1 MLTPTLRPTTASKNV
16 DDDGYSTVLSYT
28 VDMNV
33 KIVSSADDLDTININ
48 EYDILALSVQR
59 VLALHD
65 FDVWNT
71 AVIRSIDDP
80 SNEHK
85 RLPRININIGSS
97 TSDNKRHH
105 KIHTKI
111 SGRATASTSM
121 IFYAKCTILVELLT
135 LMASKTKSESDF
147 VLQYSLSGSDLLQ
160 DTIDNILP
168 LLQTTKDITTIQG
181 ISVNEIVASNEYNVT
196 SRSIDSRPPQVIYD
210 ILWNSEKS
218 TVSTDQNVLNFTI
231 LGLVIIVLL
240 SIIFYLL
247 YQRNAGKSLSS
258 EGDIEMNSTKTAVE
272 NPIFK
277 GKKLTATRRSNSN
290 TKYSLIS
297 SNSPIDNPSDESTDK
312 DMTVQL

>member
-1 MLTPTLRPTTASKNV
+1 MR
-16 DDDGYSTVLSYT
+16 
-28 VDMNV
+28 
-33 KIVSSADDLDTININ
+33 
-48 EYDILALSVQR
+48 IL
-59 VLALHD
+59 
-65 FDVWNT
+65 
-71 AVIRSIDDP
+71 I
-80 SNEHK
+80 
-85 RLPRININIGSS
+85 
-97 TSDNKRHH
+97 
-105 KIHTKI
+105 
-111 SGRATASTSM
+111 
-121 IFYAKCTILVELLT
+121 
-135 LMASKTKSESDF
+135 
-147 VLQYSLSGSDLLQ
+147 
-160 DTIDNILP
+160 
-168 LLQTTKDITTIQG
+168 
-181 ISVNEIVASNEYNVT
+181 
-196 SRSIDSRPPQVIYD
+196 QVIYD